1 MYIESVP
8 NRGSPPAILLRESF
22 RDQGRVRKRTL
33 ANLSAWPTALVE
45 GFRTLLKG
53 GVAVAADGIR
63 IRRALPHGHAA
74 AVLGTIRTIG
84 LDRLLGKPADK
95 RLAPLAIALIAS
107 RLISPTSKLATARE
121 LAADTAASSLGRLLD
136 LGAVDEVEL
145 YRALDWLGARQG
157 AIETALARRHLKDGA
172 PVLYDVS
179 SSWLEGRCCEVA
191 RFGCSRDGKKGKLQ
205 IVYGLLCAADGC
217 PVAVEVFEGNTAD
230 PMTLATQIDKLK
242 ERFGLSRVVLVGD
255 RGMIT
260 SARIRDA
267 LKPAGLDWITALRAP
282 QIRAL
287 LDTGAFQLSLFDER
301 DLPTDQ
307 VRGLKAHE
315 ITSPEFPGER
325 LVVCK
330 NPLLAEERARKR
342 EDLLQA
348 TEAALAKLA
357 DQIARGTGRKGQDK
371 IARAVGRIENRYK
384 LAKLFDITVA
394 EDGFS
399 FARNPDRIAA
409 EARLDGFYVIRTS
422 VEDKAL
428 AAEGVVSAYKGLAR
442 VERAFRSLKTVDLHI
457 RPIHHR
463 LAPRVRAHVLL
474 CLLACH
480 VEWHMRERLKPML
493 FDDEDPAAAARQ
505 RPSIVA
511 PAQPSPAALR
521 KRASKLTADGGPV
534 HSFHTLL
541 RDLATC
547 TLNEMTTTLNDAYS
561 FTLVATPTPLQAQAF
576 RLLDA
581 DPTKL

>member
-8 NRGSPPAILLRESF
+8 NRSSPPAILLRESF

-33 ANLSAWPTALVE
+33 ANLSAWPPSLVE

-53 GVAVAADGIR
+53 GVAIAADGIR

-74 AVLGTIRTIG
+74 AVLGTIRAIG
-84 LDRLLGKPADK
+84 LDGVLGKPSDK
-95 RLAPLAIALIAS
+95 RLVRLAIALIAS
-107 RLISPTSKLATARE
+107 RLVSPASKLATARE
-121 LAADTAASSLGRLLD
+121 LAADTAASSLGRLLGLD
-136 LGAVDEVEL
+136 AVNEVEL

-172 PVLYDVS
+172 LVLYDVS
-179 SSWLEGRCCEVA
+179 SSWLEGRCCELA
-191 RFGCSRDGKKGKLQ
+191 RFGYSRDGKKGKLQ

-230 PMTLATQIDKLK
+230 PMTLSTQIDKLK

-260 SARIRDA
+260 SARIRDE

-301 DLPTDQ
+301 DLAEVT
-307 VRGLKAHE
+307 A
-315 ITSPEFPGER
+315 PEFPGER

-357 DQIARGTGRKGQDK
+357 DQIARGAGRKGQDK

-428 AAEGVVSAYKGLAR
+428 AAESVVGAYKDLAR

-457 RPIHHR
+457 RPIHHW

-474 CLLACH
+474 CMLACH

-493 FDDEDPAAAARQ
+493 FDDEDPAAAAGQ
-505 RPSIVA
+505 RASIVA
-511 PAQPSPAALR
+511 PAQSSPAALR
-521 KRASKLTADGGPV
+521 KRGSKVTADGGPV
-534 HSFHTLL
+534 HSFQTLL

-547 TLNEMTTTLNDAYS
+547 TLNEMTTTLNNAYS
-561 FTLVATPTPLQAQAF
+561 FTLVATPTPLQAKAF
-576 RLLDA
+576 RLLDV

>member
-74 AVLGTIRTIG
+74 AVLGTIRAIG
-84 LDRLLGKPADK
+84 LDRLLGRPSDK
-95 RLAPLAIALIAS
+95 RLAPVAIALIAS
-107 RLISPTSKLATARE
+107 RLVSPASKLATARD
-121 LAADTAASSLGRLLD
+121 LAADTACSSLGRLLG
-136 LGAVDEVEL
+136 LGAVDETEL
-145 YRALDWLGARQG
+145 YRALDWLGARQT

-172 PVLYDVS
+172 LVLYDVS
-179 SSWLEGRCCEVA
+179 SSWLEGRCCELA
-191 RFGCSRDGKKGKLQ
+191 RFGYSRDGKKGKLQ

-230 PMTLATQIDKLK
+230 PTTLSTQIDKLK

-260 SARIRDA
+260 SARIRDE

-282 QIRAL
+282 QIRTL
-287 LDTGAFQLSLFDER
+287 RDTGAFQLSLFDER
-301 DLPTDQ
+301 DL
-307 VRGLKAHE
+307 AE
-315 ITSPEFPGER
+315 ITAPEFPGER

-357 DQIARGTGRKGQDK
+357 DRIARGTGPRGQDK

-384 LAKLFDITVA
+384 LAKLFDIAVA
-394 EDGFS
+394 ADGFT

-428 AAEGVVSAYKGLAR
+428 AANDVVGAYKGLAR

-457 RPIHHR
+457 RPIHHW
-463 LAPRVRAHVLL
+463 LAPRVRAHVFL
-474 CLLACH
+474 CMLACH

-493 FDDEDPAAAARQ
+493 FDDDDPTAAARE
-505 RPSIVA
+505 RASIVA

-521 KRASKLTADGGPV
+521 KRASKVTADGLPV
-534 HSFHTLL
+534 HSFQSLL

-547 TLNEMTTTLNDAYS
+547 TLNEMTTTLNEAYS
-561 FTLVATPTPLQAQAF
+561 FTLVATPTPIQAQAF
-576 RLLDA
+576 ARLA
-581 DPTKL
+581 VDPTQL

>member
-22 RDQGRVRKRTL
+22 REDGRVRKRTL
-33 ANLSAWPTALVE
+33 ANLSAWPTELVE
-45 GFRTLLKG
+45 GLRTLLKG

-74 AVLGTIRTIG
+74 AVLGTIRAIG
-84 LDRLLGKPADK
+84 LDRLLGKPTDK
-95 RLAPLAIALIAS
+95 RLAPLAVALIAS
-107 RLISPTSKLATARE
+107 RLVSPASKLATARE
-121 LAADTAASSLGRLLD
+121 LAADTAASSLGRLLGLD
-136 LGAVDEVEL
+136 AVNEVEL

-172 PVLYDVS
+172 LVLYDVS
-179 SSWLEGRCCEVA
+179 SSWLEGRCCELA
-191 RFGCSRDGKKGKLQ
+191 RFGYSRDGKKGKLQ

-260 SARIRDA
+260 SARIRDE

-301 DLPTDQ
+301 DL
-307 VRGLKAHE
+307 AE
-315 ITSPEFPGER
+315 ITAPEFPGER

-330 NPLLAEERARKR
+330 NPLLAEERGRKR
-342 EDLLQA
+342 EALLQA
-348 TEAALAKLA
+348 TEAALTKLA
-357 DQIARGTGRKGQDK
+357 DQIARGTGPGGQDK

-384 LAKLFDITVA
+384 LAKLFDLAVA

-422 VEDKAL
+422 VEDKTL
-428 AAEGVVSAYKGLAR
+428 AADRVVGAYKDLAH
-442 VERAFRSLKTVDLHI
+442 VERAFRSLKTVDLHL
-457 RPIHHR
+457 RPIHHW
-463 LAPRVRAHVLL
+463 LAPRVRAHVFL
-474 CLLACH
+474 CMLACH

-493 FDDEDPAAAARQ
+493 FDDEDPTAAARQ
-505 RPSIVA
+505 RASIVA
-511 PAQPSPAALR
+511 PAQPSPTALR
-521 KRASKLTADGGPV
+521 KRAIKLTANGSPV
-534 HSFHTLL
+534 HSFQSLL

-547 TLNEMTTTLNDAYS
+547 TLNETITALNDAYS
-561 FTLVATPTPLQAQAF
+561 FTLVATPTPIQAQAF
-576 RLLDA
+576 GLLA
-581 DPTKL
+581 VDPTKL

>member
-22 RDQGRVRKRTL
+22 RDDGRVRKRTL

-45 GFRTLLKG
+45 GLRTLLKG
-53 GVAVAADGIR
+53 GRAVAADGIR

-74 AVLGTIRTIG
+74 AVLGTIRAIG
-84 LDRLLGKPADK
+84 LDRLLGRPSDK

-107 RLISPTSKLATARE
+107 RLVSPASKLATARD
-121 LAADTAASSLGRLLD
+121 LAADTACSSLGRLLG
-136 LGAVDEVEL
+136 LGTVDETEL

-172 PVLYDVS
+172 LVLYDVS
-179 SSWLEGRCCEVA
+179 SSWLEGRCCELA
-191 RFGCSRDGKKGKLQ
+191 RFGYSRDGKKGKLQ
-205 IVYGLLCAADGC
+205 IVYGLLCAAEPALAKAGGC

-230 PMTLATQIDKLK
+230 PMTLSAQIDKLK
-242 ERFGLSRVVLVGD
+242 ARFGLSQVVLVGD

-260 SARIRDA
+260 SARIRDELA
-267 LKPAGLDWITALRAP
+267 PAGLDWITALRAP

-301 DLPTDQ
+301 DL
-307 VRGLKAHE
+307 AE
-315 ITSPEFPGER
+315 ITAPEFPGER

-357 DQIARGTGRKGQDK
+357 DQIARGTGPKGQDN

-384 LAKLFDITVA
+384 LAKLFDIAVA
-394 EDGFS
+394 EDGFT

-422 VEDKAL
+422 VEAKAL
-428 AAEGVVSAYKGLAR
+428 AADSVVGAYKGLAR
-442 VERAFRSLKTVDLHI
+442 VERAFRSLKTRRSAHPADPPLAGAAGA
-457 RPIHHR
+457 RP
-463 LAPRVRAHVLL
+463 
-474 CLLACH
+474 
-480 VEWHMRERLKPML
+480 
-493 FDDEDPAAAARQ
+493 
-505 RPSIVA
+505 
-511 PAQPSPAALR
+511 
-521 KRASKLTADGGPV
+521 
-534 HSFHTLL
+534 
-541 RDLATC
+541 
-547 TLNEMTTTLNDAYS
+547 
-561 FTLVATPTPLQAQAF
+561 
-576 RLLDA
+576 RLLVHA
-581 DPTKL
+581 RLPCRMAHA

>member
-1 MYIESVP
+1 MYIEAIP

-22 RDQGRVRKRTL
+22 REDGRVKKRTL
-33 ANLSAWPTALVE
+33 ANLSDWPSALVE

-53 GVAVAADGIR
+53 GVAVAQEGIA

-74 AVLGTIRTIG
+74 AVLGTIRAIG
-84 LDRLLGKPADK
+84 LDRLLGRPRDK

-107 RLISPTSKLATARE
+107 RLIAPASKLATARE
-121 LAADTAASSLGRLLD
+121 LAADTAGSSLGRLLR
-136 LGAVDEVEL
+136 LGAVDETEL

-157 AIETALARRHLKDGA
+157 AIETALAHRHLKDGA
-172 PVLYDVS
+172 LVLYDVS
-179 SSWLEGRCCEVA
+179 SSWLEGRCCELA
-191 RFGCSRDGKKGKLQ
+191 RFGYSRDGKKGKLQ

-230 PMTLATQIDKLK
+230 PMTLSAQIDKLK
-242 ERFGLSRVVLVGD
+242 ARFGLSRVVLVGD

-260 SARIRDA
+260 SARIRDE
-267 LKPAGLDWITALRAP
+267 LRPAGLDWITALRAP
-282 QIRAL
+282 QIRTL

-301 DLPTDQ
+301 DL
-307 VRGLKAHE
+307 AE
-315 ITSPEFPGER
+315 ITAPEFPGER

-342 EDLLQA
+342 EDLLRA

-357 DQIARGTGRKGQDK
+357 DQLARGTGPKGQDK

-384 LAKLFDITVA
+384 LAKLFDIAVG
-394 EDGFS
+394 EDGFT

-409 EARLDGFYVIRTS
+409 EARLDGFYVVRTS

-428 AAEGVVSAYKGLAR
+428 PADDVVGAYKGLAR

-457 RPIHHR
+457 RPIHHW
-463 LAPRVRAHVLL
+463 LAPRVRAHVFL
-474 CLLACH
+474 CMLACH

-493 FDDEDPAAAARQ
+493 FDDDDPAAAAHHRV
-505 RPSIVA
+505 SIVA

-521 KRASKLTADGGPV
+521 KRASKVTANGLPA
-534 HSFHTLL
+534 HSFQSLL

-547 TLNEMTTTLNDAYS
+547 TVNEMTTTLNEAYS
-561 FTLVATPTPLQAQAF
+561 FTLVATPTPTQAQAF
-576 RLLDA
+576 RLLA
-581 DPTKL
+581 VDPAEL